1 MYVLHRPGPYICGEI
16 DFGGLPY
23 YLMNTSTIRS
33 SDPVFMANSK
43 RWLKAID
50 AIVKPYLIT

>member
-1 MYVLHRPGPYICGEI
+1 MYVLYRPGPYVCAEE

-33 SDPVFMANSK
+33 SDPVFMANTK
-43 RWLKAID
+43 RWLEAID
-50 AIVKPYLIT
+50 EIVKPY